1 MSNYIK
7 ITSTVTITVTAG
19 LDYID
24 ATNLDKHIENR
35 LNIKPDWVA
44 EKVMIKKGTGIYP
57 AEIASWNTVKAL
69 VKDRILTISEDA
81 SDATQ
86 EEIAKAEEEAKVL
99 EEAKT
104 EKRSRRKAS
113 EPKEVKEVNLE
124 DIAE

>member
-7 ITSTVTITVTAG
+7 ITSTITITVTGG

-35 LNIKPDWVA
+35 LNIKPDWIG

-81 SDATQ
+81 SDATK
-86 EEIAKAEEEAKVL
+86 EEIAVAEEEAKVL
-99 EEAKT
+99 EEVKQ
-104 EKRSRRKAS
+104 EKKSRRGT
-113 EPKEVKEVNLE
+113 KEVKEIKLE
-124 DIAE
+124 EIAE